1 MEITQITLKRGHTAG
16 VIAADCKQLAGF
28 IMMLPERMARGE
40 GRLLH
45 AGRNEVR
52 LFTVGGSALVVKRY
66 KRVNAVQRV
75 AYPIFRRTQARRAYD
90 YAAELLSRG
99 ISTPRAAAYMET
111 YRCGLFTTGYFVSDA
126 CPDPPAFDELVARRD
141 FNRPM
146 ADSLAAFIV
155 EMHSKG
161 VLHGDMNFGN
171 FLYRRDPAGGY
182 AFTVIDTNRSR
193 FRDGWPTRGECI
205 ANMRTMTHRRDV
217 YSYIVRRYAALRGWD
232 EDLTLAEALACLD
245 RFERKHR
252 RKDKMKKFF
261 KS

>member
-1 MEITQITLKRGHTAG
+1 MENKLFRFTDIFKETLWGGHRILPFKGIPADGRTIVRGRHLLSLKDMCRADYIGQLAEAG
-16 VIAADCKQLAGF
+16 VTSFKI
-28 IMMLPERMARGE
+28 E
-40 GRLLH
+40 GRLKDI
-45 AGRNEVR
+45 
-52 LFTVGGSALVVKRY
+52 TYVKN
-66 KRVNAVQRV
+66 V
-75 AYPIFRRTQARRAYD
+75 T
-90 YAAELLSRG
+90 
-99 ISTPRAAAYMET
+99 AAYSQ
-111 YRCGLFTTGYFVSDA
+111 RL
-126 CPDPPAFDELVARRD
+126 DELVARRD